1 MRVSQVSVSVVGVCI
16 AVLCST
22 VLGCAGVQRPRA
34 RPAELKTIVEP
45 ATASVQIDEKFA
57 GAARVLAVRP
67 ARVKPGKH
75 RVTVEAPGYFPHDAE
90 VELAPGVTTID
101 LKLRPVPP

>member
-1 MRVSQVSVSVVGVCI
+1 M
-16 AVLCST
+16 ST
-22 VLGCAGVQRPRA
+22 VRALISGSLCLLMLGCASVPRPRQ

-45 ATASVQIDEKFA
+45 NTASVQIDEKFA

-67 ARVKPGKH
+67 AKVPPGKH

-90 VELAPGVTTID
+90 VELAPGVTTVE